1 MTFNQLWAWVEK
13 YRYIWSDVSLTSD
26 QQWIATYLREAS
38 FLYLTSDGSKRNCL
52 DDFLKHHGN
61 QHTEPILFDNDNK
74 QLYFYYDRPS
84 KSREFEK
91 KYLRPGYDT

>member
-1 MTFNQLWAWVEK
+1 MTFQELWAWVED
-13 YRYIWSDVSLTSD
+13 YGYIWSDVSLTPD

-38 FLYLTSDGSKRNCL
+38 FSDGSCL
-52 DDFLKHHGN
+52 ADFLEHHGN

-74 QLYFYYDRPS
+74 QLYFYYDRPAKS
-84 KSREFEK
+84 KEFEK